1 VITKQ
6 KRREK
11 IQPYLYILPSVAVI
25 LFVYFSPMMRAVND
39 IFYRISSGKRTFV
52 GIGNYAYLL
61 IKDNIFWIALLN
73 NLKLLMGIPVLVFGS
88 LIIAALLY
96 QQIIGWKLFR
106 IMLLI
111 PYILSITVVGIVFDY
126 ILRLDGVLNI
136 TLEALYLNALSQNWL
151 GNPRIAMYSIMGVVI
166 WKEMGFGIILFLAR
180 MLSIDSTIFEA
191 ARIDGASWFRI
202 FFRITIPELKNVIF
216 FYVIINIINMLSWM
230 FNYVFVMTRGG
241 PMNSTYVLEYYIYRL
256 AIRFRQ
262 FGMASA
268 LSVILFLIAFMFVF
282 LQFIVRS
289 KAMKEEVVY

>member
-1 VITKQ
+1 MITKQ
-6 KRREK
+6 KRREI
-11 IQPYLYILPSVAVI
+11 IQPYLYILPTIAII
-25 LFVYFSPMMRAVND
+25 LFVYFSPIMRALND
-39 IFYRISSGKRTFV
+39 SFYRISSSKRIFV

-61 IKDNIFWIALLN
+61 IKDNIFWIALFN
-73 NLKLLMGIPVLVFGS
+73 NFKLLMGIPILVFGS

-106 IMLLI
+106 IILLI

-136 TLEALYLNALSQNWL
+136 TLEALYLNALAQNWL
-151 GNPRIAMYSIMGVVI
+151 GNPRIAMFAIMGVVT

-180 MLSIDSTIFEA
+180 MLSIDTTIFEA
-191 ARIDGASWFRI
+191 ARIDGAGWFRI

-268 LSVILFLIAFMFVF
+268 LSVILFIIAFVFVF
-282 LQFIVRS
+282 LQFIIRS